1 MLTQNAQGKNST
13 VAAHPCP
20 VGYYCIA
27 GSVLPVACPIGTFA
41 PNATVGA
48 LNDCTVCS
56 EVSSVVAVY
65 QKFRLNACLCMLSVA
80 AVMHASAHGASF
92 GLLLQVIALNV
103 G

>member
-1 MLTQNAQGKNST
+1 MQNAQGKNST

-20 VGYYCIA
+20 VGYYCIE

-56 EVSSVVAVY
+56 EVRSVFVMNSHDHMLIEAMGTAVSSSVRCITCLLVY
-65 QKFRLNACLCMLSVA
+65 CCKL
-80 AVMHASAHGASF
+80 
-92 GLLLQVIALNV
+92 
-103 G
+103 